1 MTEDKISSH
10 QQRRQALI
18 DIVENCQF
26 RGRRVYIKSE
36 KAPDTYVGTNVED
49 ASRITIQLAGNNL
62 MVWKINYKVKSQPVI
77 EIDPEKFRVY
87 IYAIVGI
94 MLQ

>member
-1 MTEDKISSH
+1 MTDEKLSPH
-10 QQRRQALI
+10 QQRRMALI

-49 ASRITIQLAGNNL
+49 ASRVTIQLAGNNL
-62 MVWKINYKVKSQPVI
+62 MIWKINYRVKSQPII
-77 EIDPEKFRVY
+77 EVDPDKFRVY
-87 IYAIVGI
+87 IYNIIGL
-94 MLQ
+94 MT